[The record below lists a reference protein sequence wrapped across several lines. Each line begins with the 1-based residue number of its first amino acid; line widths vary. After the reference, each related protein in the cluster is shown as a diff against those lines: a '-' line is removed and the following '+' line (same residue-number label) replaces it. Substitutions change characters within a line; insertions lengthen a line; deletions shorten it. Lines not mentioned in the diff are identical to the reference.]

1 MISWGNGPGIRNIRV
16 FFLRNMIEL
25 PSTLSEKIFATLLK
39 RGMYAS
45 SGMLVSRVGTSLA
58 AIVIARRVGPGMF
71 GVYATVLALIEFST
85 SFTQIGLTTGLKREG
100 SRSPASLPQI
110 LGNVITIQS
119 FMGMVSIGIAFAALP
134 LVSRNPLA
142 MSVFLPLALME
153 ISVILAGPFLAVL
166 QVRGE
171 QRLASLFV
179 GGRGLVFFGGI
190 VTLASFRFDV
200 VTLAWYHGISY
211 FVVSLVITLSV
222 VLRVSVRFP
231 LTHLRDQIKGALPF
245 GLSSALNSGFTQLPV
260 LFLSH
265 FATEENVGNFA
276 VALRFVNICILVG
289 GVANAE
295 AFLPALFGLFRTDRS
310 RFAQVCSRMQRLYI
324 PGGVVVSSAL
334 YVCSEVLVVTVQGG
348 EYRGA
353 IRLLRI
359 LCWSVALIYGRIAA
373 DAALTAG
380 DRMKVKLMLQ
390 AYAMG
395 MLLFISLPMIGYGG
409 ATGASYT
416 KLCGDLGLLVLM
428 ISYAY
433 SKRLYSFSGLPGI
446 SIPAVITLLVA
457 ILSTHLMPGH
467 YFLAP
472 ILFAASSLAVWYLPL
487 RRRLGSQTLM
497 RSMP

>member
-1 MISWGNGPGIRNIRV
+1 
-16 FFLRNMIEL
+16 
-25 PSTLSEKIFATLLK
+25 
-39 RGMYAS
+39 MYAS
-45 SGMLVSRVGTSLA
+45 SGMLVSRVA
-58 AIVIARRVGPGMF
+58 ASVAGIVIARGVGPGMF
-71 GVYATVLALIEFST
+71 GVYATVLALIEFSA
-85 SFTQIGLTTGLKREG
+85 SFTEIGLTTGLKREG

-110 LGNVITIQS
+110 LGNVITVQS
-119 FMGMVSIGIAFAALP
+119 IMGIVSIGIAFAALP

-153 ISVILAGPFLAVL
+153 ISVIIAGPFLAVL

-179 GGRGLVFFGGI
+179 SGRGLVFFGGI

-211 FVVSLVITLSV
+211 FIVSLAITLSV

-245 GLSSALNSGFTQLPV
+245 GLSSALNSGFGQLPV

-265 FATEENVGNFA
+265 FATEVSVGNFA
-276 VALRFVNICILVG
+276 VALRFVTICILVG

-310 RFAQVCSRMQRLYI
+310 RFRQVCSWMQRLYV
-324 PGGVVVSSAL
+324 PGGIIVSSGL
-334 YVCSEVLVVTVQGG
+334 YVCSEVLVVTVQGE

-353 IRLLRI
+353 ITLLRI
-359 LCWSVALIYGRIAA
+359 LCWSVALTYGRIAA

-380 DRMKVKLMLQ
+380 DRMKVKLILQ
-390 AYAMG
+390 VCAMG
-395 MLLFISLPMIGYGG
+395 ALLLVSVPMIRYGG
-409 ATGASYT
+409 AIGASYT
-416 KLCGDLGLLVLM
+416 KLSGDLALLALM
-428 ISYAY
+428 TSYAY
-433 SKRLYSFSGLPGI
+433 CKKLYCFSGLPAL
-446 SIPAVITLLVA
+446 SVPVLITPLLA
-457 ILSTHLMPGH
+457 IVLTHSMPGH

-472 ILFAASSLAVWYLPL
+472 ILFAFSLVVWYLPL
-487 RRRLGSQTLM
+487 RRHFGNQMLM

>member
-1 MISWGNGPGIRNIRV
+1 MESPR
-16 FFLRNMIEL
+16 
-25 PSTLSEKIFATLLK
+25 TLSEKVFATLLK

-45 SGMLVSRVGTSLA
+45 SGMLISRVAASLA
-58 AIVIARRVGPGMF
+58 GIIIARGVGPGMF
-71 GVYATVLALIEFST
+71 GIYATVLALIEFSA
-85 SFTQIGLTTGLKREG
+85 SFTEIGLTTNLKREG

-110 LGNVITIQS
+110 LGNVITVQFI
-119 FMGMVSIGIAFAALP
+119 MGLVAVGIAFAALP

-153 ISVILAGPFLAVL
+153 ISVISAGPFLAVL

-179 GGRGLVFFGGI
+179 GGRGLVFLGGI

-211 FVVSLVITLSV
+211 FIVSLLITLSV

-245 GLSSALNSGFTQLPV
+245 GLSSALNSGFGQLPV

-265 FATEENVGNFA
+265 FATEESVGNFA
-276 VALRFVNICILVG
+276 VALRFVTICILVG

-310 RFAQVCSRMQRLYI
+310 RFRQVCSWMQRLYI
-324 PGGVVVSSAL
+324 PGGILVSSAL
-334 YVCSEVLVVTVQGG
+334 YVCSEALVIAVQGE
-348 EYRGA
+348 EYREA
-353 IRLLRI
+353 IGMLRI
-359 LCWSVALIYGRIAA
+359 LSWSVALTYGRIAA

-380 DRMKVKLMLQ
+380 DRMKVKIVLQ
-390 AYAMG
+390 VCAMSA
-395 MLLFISLPMIGYGG
+395 LLLLSLPVIGYGG

-416 KLCGDLGLLVLM
+416 KLFGDLALLALM
-428 ISYAY
+428 TTYAY
-433 SKRLYSFSGLPGI
+433 SKNLYSFSGLSGLSVPT
-446 SIPAVITLLVA
+446 VITLFVA
-457 ILSTHLMPGH
+457 ILFTHSMPGH

-472 ILFAASSLAVWYLPL
+472 ILFAVSSLGVWYFPL
-487 RRRLGSQTLM
+487 RRRLGDQTLM
-497 RSMP
+497 RSIP